1 MSSLPAL
8 PLFAEL
14 QLYTIAK
21 QLYSVKCKVYT
32 IAKQQHSDCTQ
43 MKSCS
48 GEKFEREDRINAS
61 NSSPI
66 ITIITAPIITI
77 IITAIIITTIPI
89 IATIAINTSITES

>member
-14 QLYTIAK
+14 QLYTIE
-21 QLYSVKCKVYT
+21 
-32 IAKQQHSDCTQ
+32 KQQHSDCTQ

-66 ITIITAPIITI
+66 IAIITI
-77 IITAIIITTIPI
+77 IITAILI